1 MSSVESSPVAEPA
14 QPPRLS
20 VVSGDITE
28 EELAALTVVVMATG
42 SYAPPPKTEPGP
54 RSQARAFVRRA
65 LLALPN
71 IPGPGSWRR
80 KR

>member
-1 MSSVESSPVAEPA
+1 MSTPLNEAAE
-14 QPPRLS
+14 PRLS
-20 VVSGDITE
+20 VVRGELTD
-28 EELAALTVVVMATG
+28 EELAALTVVVTATN
-42 SYAPPPKTEPGP
+42 SYAPAPKPKKKAPGP

-71 IPGPGSWRR
+71 MPGPGSWKR

>member
-1 MSSVESSPVAEPA
+1 MTHAPTADET
-14 QPPRLS
+14 QPRLS
-20 VVSGDITE
+20 VIRGDLTD
-28 EELAALTVVVMATG
+28 EELAALTVVVMATN
-42 SYAPPPKTEPGP
+42 SYAPPPKEAPGP

-71 IPGPGSWRR
+71 IPGPGSWKR